1 MSVRIIQERLEAYQ
15 CVSAKA
21 EEIALREITQEV
33 ALAAL
38 SRTDFFKTAIFQ
50 GGTCLRIFYS
60 LNRFSED
67 LDFML
72 KKPDT
77 RFSLDGYLKGMA
89 VEFGAYGYK
98 LEVTDR
104 SKAQDAVKK
113 AFLKDDSIG
122 KILQLSHLKADRSAR
137 KIKIKIEVDT
147 NPPACSHFESKF
159 LDFPFAFS
167 VTVQDPPSLF
177 AGKSHALLCREY
189 VKGRDWYDFI
199 WYATRKTPVN
209 FELLSSALD
218 QQGPWA
224 KQGLKIDRAWYFEQ
238 MEMKIRSIDW
248 EAAKRD
254 ISRFLKSPQLDTLKL
269 WSQEFFLPFLEKLQI
284 TAGHGGTRLLPA

>member
-15 CVSAKA
+15 CVSAQA

-147 NPPACSHFESKF
+147 NPPAGSHFESKF

-177 AGKSHALLCREY
+177 AGKIHALLCRGY

-199 WYATRKTPVN
+199 WYTGRGTPIN
-209 FELLSSALD
+209 LEFLASTLK
-218 QQGPWA
+218 QTGPW
-224 KQGLKIDRAWYFEQ
+224 QGQEILVDKDWSIKRLDE
-238 MEMKIRSIDW
+238 KIRSIDW
-248 EAAKRD
+248 DKARADVRPFINPREFP
-254 ISRFLKSPQLDTLKL
+254 SLEV
-269 WSQEFFLPFLEKLQI
+269 WGEEFFLDRL
-284 TAGHGGTRLLPA
+284 GHYAQRN